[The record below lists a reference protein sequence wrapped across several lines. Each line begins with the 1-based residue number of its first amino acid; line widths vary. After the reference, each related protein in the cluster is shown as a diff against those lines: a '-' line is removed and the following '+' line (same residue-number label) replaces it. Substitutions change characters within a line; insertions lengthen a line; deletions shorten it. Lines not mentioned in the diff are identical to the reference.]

1 MPVAQPLASLR
12 ALSAAV
18 GAYPPLELAA
28 LHLATAACG
37 SLVVALA
44 LVEGRLDAEAAFVVS
59 QLDETF
65 EIELWGEDAEQT
77 QRRAALKDDIALAR
91 RFIDLLRA

>member
-1 MPVAQPLASLR
+1 VASLR
-12 ALSAAV
+12 AFAAAV

-37 SLVVALA
+37 SLVIALA
-44 LVEGRLDAEAAFVVS
+44 LVEGRLDAEQAFAAS
-59 QLDETF
+59 QLDESF

-77 QRRAALKDDIALAR
+77 ERRAALKDDIALAR
-91 RFIDLLRA
+91 RFIDLARA